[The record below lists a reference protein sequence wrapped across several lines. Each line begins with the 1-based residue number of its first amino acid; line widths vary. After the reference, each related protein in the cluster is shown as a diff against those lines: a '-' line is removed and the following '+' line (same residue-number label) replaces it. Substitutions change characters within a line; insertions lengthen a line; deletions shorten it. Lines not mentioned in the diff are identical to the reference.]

1 MTKKYLNS
9 KIDVISL
16 DKKAK
21 IFLSFSPLLLKL
33 IFTNKISNFVNLKKY
48 NGIYLITNNE
58 SVPIENNLKE
68 IKDCSFISY
77 HIVSLAYRFKRQKIN
92 KNYSNYY
99 TLPFSENLDLS
110 IRYIISTVQLII
122 KAYKLQDHNIE
133 IYLNR
138 FNDKYINIFL
148 KRYFIRKYN
157 IRLHFVSF
165 GKVIKPNQKI
175 YFSYKSC
182 NLFSIFSILKLI
194 PFRAKKIPLKL
205 YKKEILEVN
214 SFKKVKKAYRIN
226 KKESF
231 LQNKV
236 FSIDFYD
243 LFKFGLNKYKS
254 ILYLSI
260 KFIINIQR
268 LEFNDIY
275 KITKYNLIFDYI
287 QLVLNILFIK
297 NLSIFLKKINI
308 KYLICSYR
316 SFTYEWLIYKVCKV
330 SNIKSI
336 VSDFSL
342 GYPLKNIYKKDI
354 SLTTRPDLLIVNSIF
369 RKDQYLLA
377 NKDYINS
384 GNKLEI
390 INCSCMQIE
399 NARLNSKNYHNLEK
413 PSDRLTI
420 SIFDNNYGENL
431 AIRSKYTKDLVESL
445 NDFQEN
451 LYCLVHSKA
460 RYFYLE
466 KELSKRKI
474 DFCKAVKGDF
484 SLDINSDLIISIGF
498 QGAAIKAAF
507 AFNKP
512 IIFFSS
518 DKNYFD
524 KINFLKDKALNK
536 KLKTI
541 FKKLTVRNQEIK
553 LILSSGNNKD
563 LHLNNLLFLT
573 NKFLDLIGIT
583 NKTVSISSYL
593 KKL

>member
-9 KIDVISL
+9 KIDVISS

-354 SLTTRPDLLIVNSIF
+354 SLTTRPDLLIVNSLF